1 MSVERAQ
8 EVVSAVGALR
18 QVPDSPAEVRQ
29 RAILSCVRPQ
39 SSRQGPAAAAGGPSA
54 DDTRHGRSFVVHR
67 LLDKTKGDPGYAQ
80 AAGKSHHQPVRP
92 QDSPQEGPQDHTPR
106 V

>member
-39 SSRQGPAAAAGGPSA
+39 SSRPC
-54 DDTRHGRSFVVHR
+54 RRRRWSFR
-67 LLDKTKGDPGYAQ
+67 
-80 AAGKSHHQPVRP
+80 R
-92 QDSPQEGPQDHTPR
+92 
-106 V
+106 